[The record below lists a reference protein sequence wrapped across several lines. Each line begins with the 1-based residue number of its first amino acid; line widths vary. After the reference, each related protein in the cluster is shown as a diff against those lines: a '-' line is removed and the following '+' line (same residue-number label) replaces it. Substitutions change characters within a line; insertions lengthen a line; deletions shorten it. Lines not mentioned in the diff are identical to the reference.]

1 MPVRATETTSVIVA
15 VIACI
20 GAIVSAF
27 YTYSNRNREL
37 NIELVK
43 IGISVL
49 RVDPKETQTVG
60 AREWAIGLIETYSGA
75 KFSTSAKSE
84 LLQNKLTTSFGGP
97 DDPYSIDFGGPDT
110 RGNRRASPPS
120 K

>member
-1 MPVRATETTSVIVA
+1 MPVRRTEITSVIVA

-27 YTYSNRNREL
+27 YSYSNRNREL

-43 IGISVL
+43 IGIGIL
-49 RVDPKETQTVG
+49 RADPTETQTVG
-60 AREWAIGLIETYSGA
+60 AREWAIGLIETYSGE
-75 KFSTSAKSE
+75 KFSERARRE
-84 LLQNKLTTSFGGP
+84 LLQNKLNSLGYGFSADFDSGFGTR
-97 DDPYSIDFGGPDT
+97 DD
-110 RGNRRASPPS
+110 NKSPPRS

>member
-1 MPVRATETTSVIVA
+1 MRVRATETTSVIVA

-27 YTYSNRNREL
+27 YSYSNRNREL

-43 IGISVL
+43 IGIGIL
-49 RVDPKETQTVG
+49 RADPKETQTVG
-60 AREWAIGLIETYSGA
+60 AREWAIGLIETYSGE
-75 KFSTSAKSE
+75 KFSENARSE
-84 LLQNKLTTSFGGP
+84 LLQNKLNSLG
-97 DDPYSIDFGGPDT
+97 YVDT
-110 RGNRRASPPS
+110 YGDTLGYYGTREDRRSLPQS